1 VHPLQAKTRLGI
13 LKPEYPKEEFQMSDN
28 QHHPELHVYE
38 EVRDD
43 LMDTGMGFGVMLGV
57 CSLIFIVAVVIKELS

>member
-1 VHPLQAKTRLGI
+1 
-13 LKPEYPKEEFQMSDN
+13 MSDN

-43 LMDTGMGFGVMLGV
+43 LMDTGIGFGVMLGF
-57 CSLIFIVAVVIKELS
+57 CFLIFIVAVVIKELS